1 MQSVQTDSVA
11 YIGLGANLG
20 DRLATL
26 RAAVEHLARL
36 GRIVTTS
43 SIYQTDPVGY
53 LDQPAFL
60 NAVVAVATTLE
71 PGDLVPALLAI
82 ERDLGRVRSFRN
94 APRALDLDL
103 LLYGE
108 QVVETI
114 TVTVPH
120 PRLHER
126 AFVLVPLREIGAEH
140 MHPVLGVTVGTLHDR
155 LGPIEGV
162 RRTPDALIEEN
173 KTRQSRVD
181 VRSR

>member
-1 MQSVQTDSVA
+1 MQSVQTDNVA

-26 RAAVEHLARL
+26 RLAVEHLAGL

-43 SIYQTDPVGY
+43 SIYETDPVGY

-60 NAVVAVATTLE
+60 NAVVALAGATE
-71 PGDLVPALLAI
+71 PRDLVPSLLAI

-126 AFVLVPLREIGAEH
+126 AFVLVPLAEIASEI
-140 MHPVLGVTVGTLHDR
+140 MHPLLRVTMGELHDR
-155 LGPIEGV
+155 LGPTGGV
-162 RRTPDALIEEN
+162 RQIPDALIDEANSTPHFESDF
-173 KTRQSRVD
+173 R
-181 VRSR
+181 